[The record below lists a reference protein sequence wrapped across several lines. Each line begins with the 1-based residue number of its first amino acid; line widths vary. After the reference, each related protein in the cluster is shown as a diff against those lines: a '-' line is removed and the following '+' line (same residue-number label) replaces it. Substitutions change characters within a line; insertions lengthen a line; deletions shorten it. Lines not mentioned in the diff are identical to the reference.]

1 MIFKI
6 LLSRSVQT
14 PNSDKNWQASCP
26 LQTFVCNISRHLE
39 FIIEQGHWVSG
50 SLDSRVTGSLGHKMW
65 PSSMSDTSSWL
76 GRGLA
81 ARTREWMV
89 ADERQMSTCM
99 CAEEYTILSF
109 TFVENISFSL
119 VPRGR
124 VAGEGRRVVAPPC
137 PRSTARLQSS
147 PVGRVESFRS
157 GL

>member
-1 MIFKI
+1 
-6 LLSRSVQT
+6 
-14 PNSDKNWQASCP
+14 
-26 LQTFVCNISRHLE
+26 
-39 FIIEQGHWVSG
+39 
-50 SLDSRVTGSLGHKMW
+50 
-65 PSSMSDTSSWL
+65 
-76 GRGLA
+76 
-81 ARTREWMV
+81 MV

-99 CAEEYTILSF
+99 CAEEYNILSF

-124 VAGEGRRVVAPPC
+124 VAGEGRRAVAPPC